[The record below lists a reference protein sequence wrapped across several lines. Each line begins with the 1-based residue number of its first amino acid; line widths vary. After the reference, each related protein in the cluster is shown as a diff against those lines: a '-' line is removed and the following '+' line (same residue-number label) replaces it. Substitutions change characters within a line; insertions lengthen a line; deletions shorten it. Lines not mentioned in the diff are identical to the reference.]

1 MATIS
6 NNIPHGYKA
15 TALGI
20 IPQEWEVTRL
30 EDLCHNQGDYGINA
44 PATDFSDKLPTYLR
58 ITDIDDDGKFIIANK
73 ASVNNPN
80 SGSYHLKDGD
90 IVFARTGAT
99 VGKTYLYNRDDGDL
113 VFAGFLIRFSPNVQ
127 KIVPYYLKAYTNTSA
142 YWKWVKIASQ
152 RSGQPGINATEYCSL
167 QIPVPPLAEQRKIA
181 EVLGVWDEAIEK
193 QARLIEKLALRKRGL
208 MQRLLSAKLRLPG
221 FSEPWEKVKLG
232 DIGHF
237 LSSNTLSRDCL
248 NEQIGNIKNIHYGD
262 ILIKL
267 PTIVDASFIHIPYVN
282 DDVIVKSD
290 YLKNGDIIFADT
302 AEDYTVGK
310 AIEII
315 NIQAIPVTSG
325 LHTIPFRPKSGIF
338 VNRFLG
344 YYVNS
349 TDYRRQLQPLIQGIK
364 VYSISKTALCK
375 TTLKIPTLSEQTAIA
390 EVLTAA
396 DREIELAKEKLDRL
410 RRQKR
415 GLMQQL
421 LTGKR
426 RIKY

>member
-1 MATIS
+1 MVKPVTTMTHDT
-6 NNIPHGYKA
+6 NIPQGYKA

-20 IPQEWEVTRL
+20 IPQEWEEKRLGEICTYFKSGEGITSKDISENGQYPVYGGNGLRGYTDKKYTHDGAYILIGRQGALCGNINYVT
-30 EDLCHNQGDYGINA
+30 
-44 PATDFSDKLPTYLR
+44 
-58 ITDIDDDGKFIIANK
+58 GKCYISEHAIAVQTK
-73 ASVNNPN
+73 
-80 SGSYHLKDGD
+80 
-90 IVFARTGAT
+90 
-99 VGKTYLYNRDDGDL
+99 GDL
-113 VFAGFLIRFSPNVQ
+113 SWLRYKLDFWNLNRYSES
-127 KIVPYYLKAYTNTSA
+127 SA
-142 YWKWVKIASQ
+142 
-152 RSGQPGINATEYCSL
+152 QPGLSVEKLVRYKLT
-167 QIPVPPLAEQRKIA
+167 VPPLAEQRKIA

-193 QARLIEKLALRKRGL
+193 QARLIEKLALRKRAL

-396 DREIELAKEKLDRL
+396 DREIELAKEKLERL

>member
-1 MATIS
+1 MTHDT
-6 NNIPHGYKA
+6 NIPQGYKA

-20 IPQEWEVTRL
+20 IPQEWEVVRFGKVMKCFSGGTPKSSNPDFFGGKIPFIKSGEIHL
-30 EDLCHNQGDYGINA
+30 STTEQNLSEEGLNQSAAKMVNKGDLLYALYGA
-44 PATDFSDKLPTYLR
+44 
-58 ITDIDDDGKFIIANK
+58 
-73 ASVNNPN
+73 N
-80 SGSYHLKDGD
+80 SGDCAISKIEGAINQAILCIRTDAFD
-90 IVFARTGAT
+90 IP
-99 VGKTYLYNRDDGDL
+99 YLLAVLELNR
-113 VFAGFLIRFSPNVQ
+113 
-127 KIVPYYLKAYTNTSA
+127 PYYTDVYLQGGQGNLSA
-142 YWKWVKIASQ
+142 EIVKSYMIA
-152 RSGQPGINATEYCSL
+152 
-167 QIPVPPLAEQRKIA
+167 VPPLAEQRKIA

-193 QARLIEKLALRKRGL
+193 QARLIEKLALRKRAL
-208 MQRLLSAKLRLPG
+208 MQRILSAKLRLPG
-221 FSEPWEKVKLG
+221 FSEPWKKVKLG
-232 DIGHF
+232 EIGHF

-248 NEQIGNIKNIHYGD
+248 NEQNGNIKNIHYGD

-267 PTIVDASFIHIPYVN
+267 PTIVDASFIHIPYIN

-315 NIQAIPVTSG
+315 NIQAIPITSG

-375 TTLKIPTLSEQTAIA
+375 TTLKIPTLFEQTAIA

-396 DREIELAKEKLDRL
+396 DREIELAKEKLERL

-421 LTGKR
+421 LTGKKR
-426 RIKY
+426 VKY

>member
-1 MATIS
+1 MK
-6 NNIPHGYKA
+6 NNIPQGYKA

-20 IPQEWEVTRL
+20 IPQEWEVMRL
-30 EDLCHNQGDYGINA
+30 EDLCHNEGDYGINA

-99 VGKTYLYNRDDGDL
+99 VGKTYLYNREDGDL
-113 VFAGFLIRFSPNVQ
+113 VFAGFLIRFSPNAQ
-127 KIVPYYLKAYTNTSA
+127 KIVPYYLKAYTNTST
-142 YWKWVKIASQ
+142 YWKWVKITSQ

-193 QARLIEKLALRKRGL
+193 QARLIEKLALRKRAL

-221 FSEPWEKVKLG
+221 FSEPWKTLHIADFAFEINSRNKSNSPYEVLSCTKYEGLVSSLKYFG
-232 DIGHF
+232 KQIYSDDLSTYKIVPKNRFAYATNHIEEGSIGYQ
-237 LSSNTLSRDCL
+237 SKYD
-248 NEQIGNIKNIHYGD
+248 QA
-262 ILIKL
+262 LIS
-267 PTIVDASFIHIPYVN
+267 PM
-282 DDVIVKSD
+282 
-290 YLKNGDIIFADT
+290 
-302 AEDYTVGK
+302 YTVFGTNPSLINDAFLYK
-310 AIEII
+310 LLKTQKLIYLYKSRMEGSIDRRGGLRWNDFASIKIALPSIE
-315 NIQAIPVTSG
+315 
-325 LHTIPFRPKSGIF
+325 
-338 VNRFLG
+338 
-344 YYVNS
+344 
-349 TDYRRQLQPLIQGIK
+349 
-364 VYSISKTALCK
+364 
-375 TTLKIPTLSEQTAIA
+375 EQTAIA

-396 DREIELAKEKLDRL
+396 DREIELAKEKLERL

-421 LTGKR
+421 LTGKKR
-426 RIKY
+426 VKY

>member
-1 MATIS
+1 MK
-6 NNIPHGYKA
+6 NNIPQGYKA

-20 IPQEWEVTRL
+20 IPQEWEVMRL
-30 EDLCHNQGDYGINA
+30 EDLCHNEGDYGINA

-99 VGKTYLYNRDDGDL
+99 VGKTYLYNREDGDL
-113 VFAGFLIRFSPNVQ
+113 VFAGFLIRFSPNAQ
-127 KIVPYYLKAYTNTSA
+127 KIVPYYLKAYTNTST
-142 YWKWVKIASQ
+142 YWKWVKITSQ

-221 FSEPWEKVKLG
+221 FSDPWQKVKFCELFTKSIKTADPLTKYEVLSVTKEGIVAQKSYFNKDIASEDTSKYIVVERG
-232 DIGHF
+232 D
-237 LSSNTLSRDCL
+237 L
-248 NEQIGNIKNIHYGD
+248 
-262 ILIKL
+262 
-267 PTIVDASFIHIPYVN
+267 AM
-282 DDVIVKSD
+282 
-290 YLKNGDIIFADT
+290 
-302 AEDYTVGK
+302 
-310 AIEII
+310 
-315 NIQAIPVTSG
+315 SG
-325 LHTIPFRPKSGIF
+325 LNFWMGSCHILTNFNEGIISPAYKVFKVTEHNNINFIRDF
-338 VNRFLG
+338 VRSSMFLQALQG
-344 YYVNS
+344 CSVIGAS
-349 TDYRRQLQPLIQGIK
+349 IVRRNLDKEML
-364 VYSISKTALCK
+364 YEWTF
-375 TTLKIPTLSEQTAIA
+375 KIPSLKEQTAIA
-390 EVLTAA
+390 KVLTAA
-396 DREIELAKEKLDRL
+396 DREIDLAKEKLERL

-421 LTGKR
+421 LTGKK
-426 RIKY
+426 RI

>member
-1 MATIS
+1 MTHDT
-6 NNIPHGYKA
+6 NIPQGYKA

-20 IPQEWEVTRL
+20 IPAGVGGYAVRRHCINNQRRKPVPIPPQGRGEISICQGRRPEQIREKYQESSREYSDDNNTTIKAGSIIFPKRGASILNNKVRIAAKDIQMDSNMMAITPHTTIVDTEFLYIRILHERL
-30 EDLCHNQGDYGINA
+30 YRIADTSSIPQINN
-44 PATDFSDKLPTYLR
+44 KH
-58 ITDIDDDGKFIIANK
+58 II
-73 ASVNNPN
+73 
-80 SGSYHLKDGD
+80 
-90 IVFARTGAT
+90 
-99 VGKTYLYNRDDGDL
+99 
-113 VFAGFLIRFSPNVQ
+113 
-127 KIVPYYLKAYTNTSA
+127 PY
-142 YWKWVKIASQ
+142 KIA
-152 RSGQPGINATEYCSL
+152 
-167 QIPVPPLAEQRKIA
+167 VPPLAEQRKIA

-193 QARLIEKLALRKRGL
+193 QARLIEKLALRKRAL

-396 DREIELAKEKLDRL
+396 DREIELAKEKLERL

>member
-1 MATIS
+1 M
-6 NNIPHGYKA
+6 
-15 TALGI
+15 
-20 IPQEWEVTRL
+20 RL

-181 EVLGVWDEAIEK
+181 EVLGVWDKAIEK

-221 FSEPWEKVKLG
+221 FSEPWKILHVADFAFEINTKNKSNSPYEVLSCTKYEGLVSSLKYFG
-232 DIGHF
+232 KQIYSDDLSTYKIVPKNRFAYATNHIEEGSIGYQ
-237 LSSNTLSRDCL
+237 SKYD
-248 NEQIGNIKNIHYGD
+248 QA
-262 ILIKL
+262 LIS
-267 PTIVDASFIHIPYVN
+267 PM
-282 DDVIVKSD
+282 
-290 YLKNGDIIFADT
+290 
-302 AEDYTVGK
+302 YTVFGTNPSLINDTFLYK
-310 AIEII
+310 LLKTQKLIYIYKSRMEGSIDRRGGLRWNDFASIKIAVPSIE
-315 NIQAIPVTSG
+315 
-325 LHTIPFRPKSGIF
+325 
-338 VNRFLG
+338 
-344 YYVNS
+344 
-349 TDYRRQLQPLIQGIK
+349 
-364 VYSISKTALCK
+364 
-375 TTLKIPTLSEQTAIA
+375 EQTAIA

-396 DREIELAKEKLDRL
+396 GREIELAKEKLERL

-421 LTGKR
+421 LTGKKR
-426 RIKY
+426 VKY

>member
-1 MATIS
+1 MVKPVTTMTHDT
-6 NNIPHGYKA
+6 NIPQGYKA

-20 IPQEWEVTRL
+20 IPQEWEVKRL
-30 EDLCHNQGDYGINA
+30 GEICTYFKSGEGITSKDISENGQYPVYGGNGLRGYTDKKYTHDGPYILIGRQGALCGNINYV
-44 PATDFSDKLPTYLR
+44 T
-58 ITDIDDDGKFIIANK
+58 GKCYISEHAIAVQTK
-73 ASVNNPN
+73 
-80 SGSYHLKDGD
+80 
-90 IVFARTGAT
+90 
-99 VGKTYLYNRDDGDL
+99 GDL
-113 VFAGFLIRFSPNVQ
+113 SWLRYKLDFWNLNRYSES
-127 KIVPYYLKAYTNTSA
+127 SA
-142 YWKWVKIASQ
+142 
-152 RSGQPGINATEYCSL
+152 QPGLSVEKLVRYKLT
-167 QIPVPPLAEQRKIA
+167 VPPLAEQRKIA

-193 QARLIEKLALRKRGL
+193 QARLIEKLALRKRAL

-396 DREIELAKEKLDRL
+396 DREIELAKEKLERL